1 MPPALEPHTTESDAF
16 TFRMERDPLL
26 RSTIVSIVLLDRA
39 PKWSV
44 LLDRIERATVLAP
57 SFRQRPVAAPFG
69 LAPPRWETD
78 PDFDLAWHVR
88 RVGAPTPGTI
98 DGVLEMAR
106 IAGMTAFDPARP
118 MWEFT
123 LVEGLE
129 GGGAAFLMKVHH
141 SLTDG
146 VGGIELAGHVVDLH
160 RTPRHLGPPPEV
172 PAARAHNPVE
182 ELADAV
188 GFDLRRFAGIA
199 AGGVAKLPG
208 AVTRAVGDPMG
219 TATGFATTAAALA
232 RFVRPITRTLSPVMT
247 ERRLQWKYQVF
258 DVPVADLRRAAKSVD
273 GTLNDAFL
281 AAVAGGMRR
290 YHHGHG
296 AHVPEL
302 RVTMP
307 ISVRNEGDALGG
319 NRITLVR
326 FAVPVGTADP
336 AARMRSLRTTV
347 GEVRKDKALPFT
359 TAVAGVLN
367 LLPPSATASMLKH
380 VDFLASNVPGF
391 DKPVYLAGARV
402 EGFYALGPTTGTA
415 ANITLMSYR
424 GTAHI
429 GVNTDLGAVPDPEE
443 FLRCLQEGFA
453 EVVEVGAELPQRSAG
468 RAATLVS

>member
-1 MPPALEPHTTESDAF
+1 
-16 TFRMERDPLL
+16 
-26 RSTIVSIVLLDRA
+26 
-39 PKWSV
+39 
-44 LLDRIERATVLAP
+44 
-57 SFRQRPVAAPFG
+57 
-69 LAPPRWETD
+69 
-78 PDFDLAWHVR
+78 
-88 RVGAPTPGTI
+88 
-98 DGVLEMAR
+98 
-106 IAGMTAFDPARP
+106 
-118 MWEFT
+118 
-123 LVEGLE
+123 
-129 GGGAAFLMKVHH
+129 VHH

-172 PAARAHNPVE
+172 PGARAHNPVE

-188 GFDLRRFAGIA
+188 GFDLRRAAGFA
-199 AGGVAKLPG
+199 AGGMAKLPG
-208 AVTRAVGDPMG
+208 AVTRAVADPLG
-219 TATGFATTAAALA
+219 TAAGVATTAAAVA

-247 ERRLQWKYQVF
+247 GRRLQWKYQVF
-258 DVPVADLRRAAKSVD
+258 DVPVADLRRAAKAVD
-273 GTLNDAFL
+273 STLNDAFL

-307 ISVRNEGDALGG
+307 ISVRNDGDALGG
-319 NRITLVR
+319 NRITLMR

-336 AARMRSLRTTV
+336 AARMRALRTTV
-347 GEVRKDKALPFT
+347 GEVRRDKALPFT
-359 TAVAGVLN
+359 TAVAGILN
-367 LLPPSATASMLKH
+367 MLPPSATASMLKH

-402 EGFYALGPTTGTA
+402 DAFYALGPTTGTA

-429 GVNTDLGAVPDPEE
+429 GVNTDLGAVPDPDE

-453 EVVEVGAELPQRSAG
+453 EVIEVGAELPPRSEG
-468 RAATLVS
+468 RTATLVS